1 MNTAL
6 YGPMLS
12 LMLLTMTVWFWMYIK
27 RISYMKQNDIDPQ
40 RLVSRV
46 RLMQVLPDEIQAP
59 ANNLNNLFELPLLFY
74 ALCLLNSQ
82 QASIGPILTNLAWA
96 YVFLRVIHSLIHC
109 SYNKVLHRFTAYALS
124 CLVLW
129 TMLMLTIFRFV

>member
-6 YGPMLS
+6 YAPMLS

-82 QASIGPILTNLAWA
+82 QASISPILTNLAWA

>member
-6 YGPMLS
+6 YAPMLS

-74 ALCLLNSQ
+74 SLCLLNSQ
-82 QASIGPILTNLAWA
+82 QASISPILTNLAWA
-96 YVFLRVIHSLIHC
+96 YVALRVIHSLIHC
-109 SYNKVLHRFTAYALS
+109 SYNKVMHRFTAYALS
-124 CLVLW
+124 TLVLW
-129 TMLMLTIFRFV
+129 AILVLTIFRFV

>member
-6 YGPMLS
+6 YGPILS
-12 LMLLTMTVWFWMYIK
+12 LMLLTMTVWFWMYTK

-82 QASIGPILTNLAWA
+82 QASISPILTNLAWA

>member
-6 YGPMLS
+6 YGPILS

-74 ALCLLNSQ
+74 ALYLLNSQ

-96 YVFLRVIHSLIHC
+96 YVFLRVIHC
-109 SYNKVLHRFTAYALS
+109 SYNKVLHRFTAYSLS

-129 TMLMLTIFRFV
+129 AMLMLTIFRFV

>member
-1 MNTAL
+1 
-6 YGPMLS
+6 
-12 LMLLTMTVWFWMYIK
+12 MLLTMTVWFWMYIK

-82 QASIGPILTNLAWA
+82 QSEVSHTLVVLAWA
-96 YVFLRVIHSLIHC
+96 YVGLRVIHSLIHC

-129 TMLMLTIFRFV
+129 AMLMLTIFRFV

>member
-6 YGPMLS
+6 YGPILS

-59 ANNLNNLFELPLLFY
+59 ANNLNNLLELPIIFY
-74 ALCLLNSQ
+74 ALCL
-82 QASIGPILTNLAWA
+82 PIVRTVLT
-96 YVFLRVIHSLIHC
+96 
-109 SYNKVLHRFTAYALS
+109 K
-124 CLVLW
+124 
-129 TMLMLTIFRFV
+129 

>member
-6 YGPMLS
+6 YGPILS

-46 RLMQVLPDEIQAP
+46 RLMQVLPDDIQAP
-59 ANNLNNLFELPLLFY
+59 ANNLNNLLELPIVFY

-82 QASIGPILTNLAWA
+82 QSEVSHTLVVLAWV
-96 YVFLRVIHSLIHC
+96 YVVLRVIHSLIHC
-109 SYNKVLHRFTAYALS
+109 TYNKVMHRFAVYSSSL
-124 CLVLW
+124 CPRQFL
-129 TMLMLTIFRFV
+129 